1 MKQQQVIESGFFIVL
16 LAFLVGLMALLVRS
30 DIAQPARVL
39 PYITA
44 AIIVPLIGFKLS
56 TTLSGGLDRWVSDFR
71 ERLGLGPRE
80 DIAQRLSRAEAITMG
95 WVVLL
100 VTTVYVLGLVL
111 GIFLSVFAY
120 VAYREGKYI
129 RATLI
134 AAVISGII
142 YIALP
147 VFFNKLL
154 WAGLL
159 LG

>member
-1 MKQQQVIESGFFIVL
+1 MKQQQVIESGFFVVL
-16 LAFLVGLMALLVRS
+16 LAFLVGLMALLVQS

-44 AIIVPLIGFKLS
+44 AIIVPLVGFKLGTS
-56 TTLSGGLDRWVSDFR
+56 LWGGLDQRVSDLR
-71 ERLGLGPRE
+71 ERLGLGTSE
-80 DIAQRLSRAEAITMG
+80 DTVQRLSRAEAITMG

-111 GIFLSVFAY
+111 GIFISVFAY
-120 VAYREGKYI
+120 VAYREGEYVQ
-129 RATLI
+129 AALI
-134 AAVISGII
+134 AAVISGVV